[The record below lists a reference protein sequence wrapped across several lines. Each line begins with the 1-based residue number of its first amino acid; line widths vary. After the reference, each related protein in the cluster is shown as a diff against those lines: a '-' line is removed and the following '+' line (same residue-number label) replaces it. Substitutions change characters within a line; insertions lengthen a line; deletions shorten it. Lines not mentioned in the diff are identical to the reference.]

1 VLATQASC
9 GLSASRITYILINAI
24 RRCRKTPVQ
33 GVVDSITRFLY
44 GVIQKF
50 PSPLPQNVPEIVSLE
65 DGVAEDDLAGW
76 RKLTKRLGDKIQLV
90 GDDVFVTHPKIFE
103 RGIRDGIANSVL
115 TKLNQIA
122 TVTETL
128 LCI

>member
-1 VLATQASC
+1 LRTLRKPDYIYSSQGHPTLQKDPC
-9 GLSASRITYILINAI
+9 SRSRRLYNALPL
-24 RRCRKTPVQ
+24 RRDPEV
-33 GVVDSITRFLY
+33 
-44 GVIQKF
+44 
-50 PSPLPQNVPEIVSLE
+50 PSPLPENVPEIVSLE
-65 DGVAEDDLAGW
+65 DGLAEDDWAGW

-90 GDDVFVTHPKIFE
+90 GDGVFVTNPKIFE
-103 RGIRDGIANSVL
+103 RGIGDGIANSIL